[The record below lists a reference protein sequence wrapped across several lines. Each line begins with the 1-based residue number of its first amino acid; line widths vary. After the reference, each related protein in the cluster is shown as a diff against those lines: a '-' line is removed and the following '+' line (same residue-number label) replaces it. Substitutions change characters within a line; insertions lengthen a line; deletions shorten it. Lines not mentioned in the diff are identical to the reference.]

1 MTDTTT
7 TLRPFNPAPVL
18 LLTGTVYLNFL
29 GRLVFSPL
37 LVEIGADLGVGH
49 AVTGSLFLIMAVGY
63 SVTMLLSG
71 FVARAIDH
79 RATIQ
84 VASLVAGLALLLT
97 AVSPSLRLIQVG
109 VFFLGAGAGLY
120 APSGIAALTEM
131 VSSRDWGKAI
141 AFHDLG
147 PNLAFV
153 SAPFLTNLLLPV
165 TSWRGVIAILGA
177 AVLVMLVVFSL
188 TSRAG
193 RFRGEP
199 PRFSTVT
206 ELLRQRRFWAVATFF
221 VLAAAAALGVFS
233 ILPTYL
239 TSERNFDQS
248 TVNTVVGLSRIS
260 GIVMVFVSGVLRDRL
275 GERVLIGT
283 VVGLGGVL
291 TLLFGVLRGG
301 PLVAV
306 VFLQPAVIA
315 AFFPAALSALSRI
328 GTATSRNLVVSLM
341 IPAVNTVGAGIFPA
355 GMGVL
360 GDLGLFYLGFIV
372 LGALMIGSLFLVP
385 LLDPKTTH
393 QDTADREAEGREA
406 HAREARA
413 APE

>member
-1 MTDTTT
+1 MTNTTT
-7 TLRPFNPAPVL
+7 TLRGFNPFPVL
-18 LLTGTVYLNFL
+18 LLTGTIYVSFL

-49 AVTGSLFLIMAVGY
+49 AVTGGLFLIMAVGY
-63 SVTMLLSG
+63 SATMLLSG
-71 FVARAIDH
+71 FVAPAIDH

-84 VASLVAGLALLLT
+84 VASLVVGVTLLLIS
-97 AVSPSLRLIQVG
+97 VSPSLRLIQIG
-109 VFFLGAGAGLY
+109 VFLLGGGAGLY
-120 APSGIAALTEM
+120 APSGIATLTEM
-131 VSSRDWGKAI
+131 VPPRNWGKAI
-141 AFHDLG
+141 ALHDLG

-165 TSWRGVIAILGA
+165 TSWRGVVAILGA
-177 AVLVMLVVFSL
+177 AALAMLVVFSL

-206 ELLRQRRFWAVATFF
+206 GLLRQRRFWAVAAFF
-221 VLAAAAALGVFS
+221 VLAASATLGVFS

-248 TVNTVVGLSRIS
+248 TVNTVVGLSRLS

-275 GERVLIGT
+275 GERVLIGA

-291 TLLFGVLRGG
+291 TLLFGILRGG
-301 PLVAV
+301 SLVAV
-306 VFLQPAVIA
+306 VFLQPAVVA

-341 IPAVNTVGAGIFPA
+341 IPAVNTVGAGVFPA
-355 GMGVL
+355 GMGLL
-360 GDLGLFYLGFIV
+360 GDLGVFYLGFIV
-372 LGALMIGSLFLVP
+372 LGGLMLGSLLLVP
-385 LLDPKTTH
+385 MLDPKV
-393 QDTADREAEGREA
+393 
-406 HAREARA
+406 
-413 APE
+413 APHEPVDH